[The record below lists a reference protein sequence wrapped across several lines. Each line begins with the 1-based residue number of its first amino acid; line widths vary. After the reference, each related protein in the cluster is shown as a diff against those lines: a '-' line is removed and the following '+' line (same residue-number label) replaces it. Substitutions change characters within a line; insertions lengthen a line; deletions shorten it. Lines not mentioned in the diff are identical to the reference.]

1 MKKVPFLLLALTL
14 SIGLCG
20 FSATAA
26 PKLENLGKPISFSI
40 FDVFGITRNDA
51 GDATVWAIV
60 RSPEQRGVVGTEVKS
75 GKSRFVDLGKYDSSR
90 LQARVIGNKVYAVM
104 CAKNRGIFVEY
115 NPATGKLRD
124 FPLDAEL
131 KAGYFM
137 QISGDFT
144 ADGKYYVG
152 VYPETQLCWL
162 DTKTGKTGFTPRFS
176 TNKRQNYLNSVAVDR
191 NTGIVYAAAGLNTPE
206 VFSYDPATGKFRQII
221 DEKYLIEGKKSSVA
235 LGGDGG
241 VYVNAAGKRF
251 RCTPDA
257 AIEVDAVPPLD
268 RRTAKFH
275 LPFDLNVSETMTAEA
290 FDSNCRL
297 ILKNTATGEKTIV
310 QSDFPIVN
318 PLVYSICGGLD
329 HRIWVGSFTPAAIA
343 SFDGSAQ
350 EPEYTNYG
358 KMSTG
363 SVQVYWTLETP
374 KNTYTSSYSAGAID
388 RLDLKAK
395 KFKKLLTLS
404 DSSKEQQER
413 IFMLIPA
420 ADGKIYGPT
429 MPIKSILGGGIVELD
444 PATENYVFYRNVIKN
459 QSIRA
464 LAAAPGNLL
473 FGVSDVSG
481 GTSAIASEKEAK
493 IFLWDTAT
501 KQVVWEEVAV
511 PGEKT
516 YLGAYPVSASKFW
529 TVGTSTRT
537 VVLFDAAARKVEKTI
552 RLPEGYSGLRPVGS
566 APALGNR
573 AVLLLGDSLFDVD
586 FDSGKITKVLSSP
599 AIEAK
604 FKGSLHGTHAEYMAP
619 DGSVYFGSESSLYR
633 VRMK

>member
-1 MKKVPFLLLALTL
+1 MKKNPFLLLALTL
-14 SIGLCG
+14 SIGLG
-20 FSATAA
+20 SLAAAAA
-26 PKLENLGKPISFSI
+26 PELENLGKPVSFST
-40 FDVFGITRNDA
+40 FDVFGVTRNAA

-60 RSPEQRGVVGTEVKS
+60 RSPEQRGIVGIDSRS
-75 GKSRFVDLGKYDSSR
+75 GKSRFVDLGKYDSGR
-90 LQARVIGNKVYAVM
+90 LQARVIGNKIYTVM
-104 CAKNRGIFVEY
+104 CSKNRGLFVEY
-115 NPATGKLRD
+115 DPATGKLRD
-124 FPLDAEL
+124 FPLDSKL
-131 KAGYFM
+131 KVGYFM

-144 ADGKYYVG
+144 ADGRYYVG

-176 TNKRQNYLNSVAVDR
+176 TNKRQNYLNFVAVDR

-206 VFSYDPATGKFRQII
+206 VFSYDPATGKFRQLI
-221 DEKYLIEGKKSSVA
+221 DDKYLIQGKKSSLT
-235 LGGDGG
+235 LGGDGS
-241 VYVNAAGKRF
+241 VYANAAGKRF
-251 RCTPDA
+251 LCAPDA
-257 AIEVDAVPPLD
+257 ATEVDAVPPLD

-290 FDSNCRL
+290 FDANCRL

-310 QSDFPIVN
+310 QSDFPSVN
-318 PLVYSICGGLD
+318 PLIYSICGGLD
-329 HRIWVGSFTPAAIA
+329 HRIWVGSFTPAALA
-343 SFDGSAQ
+343 SFDGSARQ
-350 EPEYTNYG
+350 PEYTNYG

-363 SVQVYWTLETP
+363 NVQIYWTLETP
-374 KNTYTSSYSAGAID
+374 TKIYTSSYSAGAVD
-388 RLDLKAK
+388 LLDLKAK
-395 KFKKLLTLS
+395 KFKKIFSLS
-404 DSSKEQQER
+404 SSDKEQQER

-420 ADGKIYGPT
+420 ADGKIYAPT

-444 PATENYVFYRNVIKN
+444 PATDQYVFYRNVIKN
-459 QSIRA
+459 QSLRA

-481 GTSAIASEKEAK
+481 GTSAIASEREAK

-501 KQVVWEEVAV
+501 KKVVWEEVAV

-586 FDSGKITKVLSSP
+586 LDSGNITKVLSSP

-619 DGSVYFGSESSLYR
+619 DGTVYFGSESSLYR
-633 VRMK
+633 VKLK